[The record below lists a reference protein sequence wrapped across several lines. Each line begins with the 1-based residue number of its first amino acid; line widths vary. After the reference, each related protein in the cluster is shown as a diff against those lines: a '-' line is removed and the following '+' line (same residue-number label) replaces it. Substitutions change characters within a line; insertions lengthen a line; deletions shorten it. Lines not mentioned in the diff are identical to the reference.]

1 MRTPCEVCAG
11 PKPRARGCD
20 RAWSQGL
27 CGHDGEERPEVLGS
41 LNVLLRDEEAE
52 ERPCERGGTQPG
64 DTGSLEEAGP
74 CPPLT
79 LGC

>member
-1 MRTPCEVCAG
+1 M
-11 PKPRARGCD
+11 
-20 RAWSQGL
+20 
-27 CGHDGEERPEVLGS
+27 LGS

-64 DTGSLEEAGP
+64 DTGSLEVAGP